1 MDTRSQHAPLRYK
14 TSRRIWLLI
23 LLITI
28 LLGSSFYWVTGAYS
42 RWMHKD
48 LDYDAS
54 VELGANAS
62 SLTLAL
68 ERRMLLSDGLKAFVD
83 TSLMNGSTLSH
94 EQFDR
99 FASNFVHTMQ
109 GIRNLSVYPGGIAEY
124 VYPLASNESIIGLNL
139 LAHKDLAIRENA
151 ERTKNT
157 SQKTILGPIELTQG
171 GLGILTRQSIFINNE
186 FWGFVSIVLDVP
198 PILAE
203 AGVTNANKGIEMAVR
218 ANGRMIYGNRSL
230 FERPSQLTTVNLSEG
245 TWQLAAVPTTAKT
258 KWIDTKIRFLRL
270 LCSLGCALLIYII
283 YLQLTQ
289 KHKLLEMVKDR
300 TGNLMTANTQL
311 AATLDKLSEAED
323 QLRKQYLLLEGSER
337 NLRKVAFHDTVTGLH
352 NRMFFQD
359 RLDSIIISHKSRE
372 ERFALFF
379 IDLDQFKLINDTLG
393 HSYGDMLL
401 QEVGQRLKQPL
412 VQGEALSRIGGD
424 EFTIILPM
432 LSDLTQVHELAQ
444 QLVNLF
450 YEPFLLQQVEY
461 FVTASIGITIFPDH
475 SQDADTLMKYADA
488 AMYQAKEEGKN
499 TYRIYDE
506 TLNADLQQK
515 MYIKNSLRRAL
526 DHQEFEVFYQPQI
539 ELATGRIT
547 GLEALLRWTHPK
559 IGPISPEVF
568 IPIAEESGLMIPI
581 GEWVLR
587 TACAQSKAWQDAGLP
602 PITIAVNLSARQ
614 FAPRYDLAA
623 QVKAILAETGL
634 DPACLE
640 LEITE
645 NMAMHDN
652 NAAVLQELRSD
663 NVRVSI
669 DDFGT
674 HYSSLSYLKRLP
686 VDKIKI
692 DRSFVIGIGKEP
704 KDEAIILAMLLLAKH
719 MELTIIAEGVETSEQ
734 LAFLQTGEC
743 HEIQGYFYYPPK
755 SAETA
760 QQILRSH
767 AEGLTII

>member
-1 MDTRSQHAPLRYK
+1 MDTLPQHAPLRYR
-14 TSRRIWLLI
+14 TPRRIWLLI
-23 LLITI
+23 VLITV
-28 LLGSSFYWVTGAYS
+28 LLGSGFYWATDAYS
-42 RWMHKD
+42 QWMHKD
-48 LDYDAS
+48 LDHDAS
-54 VELGANAS
+54 VELAANAS

-68 ERRMLLSDGLKAFVD
+68 ERRMLLSDGLKAFID
-83 TSLMNGSTLSH
+83 TSLMSGNTLSH
-94 EQFDR
+94 KQFDT
-99 FASNFVHTMQ
+99 FAANFVHPIQ

-124 VYPLASNESIIGLNL
+124 VYPLKNNESIIGLNL
-139 LAHKDLAIRENA
+139 LTHENSAIRQNA
-151 ERTKNT
+151 ERTKQT
-157 SQKTILGPIELTQG
+157 DQKTILGPFELTQG
-171 GLGILTRQSIFINNE
+171 GLGILTRQSIFIKNE
-186 FWGFVSIVLDVP
+186 FWGFVSVVLDVP

-203 AGVTNANKGIEMAVR
+203 AGLTKENKGIEIAVR
-218 ANGRMIYGNRSL
+218 ANGKAINGDATL
-230 FERPSQLTTVNLSEG
+230 FERSPQLATVRLSEG
-245 TWQLAAVPTTAKT
+245 TWQLAAVPTTAKA
-258 KWIDTKIRFLRL
+258 KFIDTKIRIIRL

-289 KHKLLEMVKDR
+289 KHKLQAMVKER
-300 TGNLMTANTQL
+300 TSNLMTANTQL
-311 AATLDKLSEAED
+311 AATFDKLSAAED
-323 QLRKQYLLLEGSER
+323 ELRKQYLLLEGSER

-359 RLDSIIISHKSRE
+359 YLDATVISHTTRE

-412 VQGEALSRIGGD
+412 IEGEALSRIGGD

-432 LSDLTQVHELAQ
+432 LTDLTQVHQLAQ

-450 YEPFLLQQVEY
+450 YEPFLLQQLEY

-526 DHQEFEVFYQPQI
+526 EHQEFEVFYQPQI
-539 ELATGRIT
+539 ELSTGRIS

-559 IGPISPEVF
+559 IGPISPTVF

-587 TACAQSKAWQDAGLP
+587 TACAQNKAWQDAGLP
-602 PITIAVNLSARQ
+602 PVTIAVNLSARQ

-623 QVKAILAETGL
+623 QVKAVLAETGL
-634 DPACLE
+634 DPAYLE

-692 DRSFVIGIGKEP
+692 DRSFVVGIGKEP

-719 MELTIIAEGVETSEQ
+719 MELMIIAEGVETSEQ
-734 LAFLQTGEC
+734 LAFLQKGEC

-760 QQILRSH
+760 QHILRSH
-767 AEGLTII
+767 TKGLTI